1 LKTKVN
7 KGLRLGVSEPSVN
20 RGGAVVLSLSALL
33 MYFALTLILAEIC
46 GFKNTAYYASAA
58 AVGVVLAAAECVLS
72 IMKKDKL
79 FYIGS
84 LLLIFVLVVA
94 FRGKILD
101 GARLLINSFCD
112 TYLIN
117 NGIVLQKLQIASSG
131 AETLCTVLFAV
142 VLSTAICAL
151 CVIAVKKVP
160 FTAVLLPILLL
171 VVAVLTKVVP
181 TFLCVVLTLAAA
193 CLVPVCAG
201 MRVQPLRAVCSGALC
216 AVVVAL
222 MLSFTS
228 LPAVKAW
235 SDGISED
242 LHDKYHSA
250 KYETEYTTLPEG
262 DLTELPTEES
272 ETVPALVVT
281 MENPEELYLRGFVG
295 CTYENGVWMPVSN
308 EVLAENSEVLYW
320 LNSREFNP
328 ATQFEAAAGEAIK
341 TSLVTVQNIGACSEY
356 VYVPFSLST
365 KGFGEYLA
373 AEKLNTD
380 AVFGDGSRT
389 YAYSV
394 VLSGGEAVTEVV
406 EMLRTDGDEA
416 VLEYRRAESAYRQYV
431 YENYMWISEEDA
443 KLLENAFDEL
453 NITYGENLTAEE
465 KQENVLKF
473 LSLCFGEDG
482 KAAELRLPLNEANG
496 TNWQQTTVGTLVFRY
511 FGIPARYAEGYIISA
526 ELAGRADS
534 NESVTVDSSCASSWI
549 EVYQDGAGWL
559 PLAFTPGLGEMTEE
573 QQSGKTKD
581 QDSTAP
587 KIEEGEELEEE
598 PQTEKNDPQP
608 DGGYLMTLKKAI
620 KWTLIIII
628 IAFILLVVL
637 LVLRRRTIMKRKQ
650 EKFADENINNA
661 VGWIFA
667 DTAILLSK
675 LGLDRKGGSVTQLYD
690 TAEEAYGEDFREE
703 LKQSYELNGKA
714 LFSAEILEEAER
726 AAALNFRNDAA
737 KLLKEKEKPV
747 RRLWTRYVCCL
758 Y

>member
-1 LKTKVN
+1 MKTKVN
-7 KGLRLGVSEPSVN
+7 KGLRLGVSETAANCS
-20 RGGAVVLSLSALL
+20 GAVVLSLSALL
-33 MYFALTLILAEIC
+33 MYFALTVILAEMC
-46 GFKNTAYYASAA
+46 GMESIAYYASAA
-58 AVGVVLAAAECVLS
+58 IVGVVLAVAECVLS
-72 IMKKDKL
+72 ILKKDKL

-117 NGIVLQKLQIASSG
+117 NGIVLQKLQPASSG
-131 AETLCTVLFAV
+131 AETLCTVLFSV
-142 VLSTAICAL
+142 VLCAVLYAL
-151 CVIAVKKVP
+151 CVIAAKKVS
-160 FTAVLLPILLL
+160 FIAVLLPILLL
-171 VVAVLTKVVP
+171 MVAVLTKVVP

-201 MRVQPLRAVCSGALC
+201 QNVQSVKSACSGALC
-216 AVVVAL
+216 AVMAALLLAVA
-222 MLSFTS
+222 S
-228 LPAVKAW
+228 LPSVKAW
-235 SDGISED
+235 SDGVSED
-242 LHDKYHSA
+242 LHDKYHSK

-262 DLTELPTEES
+262 DLTELPTEDS

-281 MENPEELYLRGFVG
+281 MENPEEMYLRGFVG
-295 CTYENGVWMPVSN
+295 CTYENGVWAPVSN
-308 EVLAENSEVLYW
+308 EVLAENSDVLYW

-328 ATQFEAAAGEAIK
+328 AAQFEAAAGEEIK

-356 VYVPFSLST
+356 IYVPFSLSA
-365 KGFGEYLA
+365 KGFGEYLT
-373 AEKLNTD
+373 AENLHTD
-380 AVFGDGSRT
+380 AVFGDGDRT

-394 VLSGGEAVTEVV
+394 VSNGGAAVTEIV
-406 EMLRTDGDEA
+406 EQLQTDDDDA

-453 NITYGENLTAEE
+453 NIPYGDDLTAEE
-465 KQENVLKF
+465 KQENALKF
-473 LSLCFGEDG
+473 LSLCFGENG
-482 KAAELRLPLNEANG
+482 KTEKLKLPLNEANG
-496 TNWQQTTVGTLVFRY
+496 TNWQHTTVGTLVFRY

-534 NESVTVDSSCASSWI
+534 NESITVDSSCASSWI
-549 EVYQDGAGWL
+549 EVYQDGVGWL

-587 KIEEGEELEEE
+587 KVEEGEELEEE
-598 PQTEKNDPQP
+598 PQTEENDHQA

-620 KWTLIIII
+620 KWTLIIIV
-628 IAFILLVVL
+628 IALILLVVL
-637 LVLRRRTIMKRKQ
+637 LVLRRRTIMKRKY
-650 EKFADENINNA
+650 EKFADENVNNA

-667 DTAILLSK
+667 DAAVLLSK

-690 TAEEAYGEDFREE
+690 AAKEAYGEDFREE

-714 LFSAEILEEAER
+714 LFSAETLDEAER
-726 AAALNFRNDAA
+726 ESVLNFRNDAA